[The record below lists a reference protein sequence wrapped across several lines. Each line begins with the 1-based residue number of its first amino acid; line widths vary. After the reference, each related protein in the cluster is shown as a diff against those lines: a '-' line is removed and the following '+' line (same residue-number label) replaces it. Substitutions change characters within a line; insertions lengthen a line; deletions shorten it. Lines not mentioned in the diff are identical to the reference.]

1 MRGAKKKGRK
11 EKGNNVSKN
20 LTKKD
25 ERKKEGRKNLLRTFH
40 YPRLNGFLESNSNTY
55 STFISREFINAILFT
70 LFIRI
75 VSGKRNWVRIRREAS
90 PYLSSQ
96 VCIMRSNVP
105 ERKISCGKTNDEAM
119 KFYYRFRV
127 TWMCTFRMQP
137 KETTPLEEG

>member
-20 LTKKD
+20 LTKK
-25 ERKKEGRKNLLRTFH
+25 KGRKNLLRTFH

-75 VSGKRNWVRIRREAS
+75 VSGKRNVRREAS

-127 TWMCTFRMQP
+127 TWMCAFRMQP

>member
-20 LTKKD
+20 LTKK
-25 ERKKEGRKNLLRTFH
+25 KGRKNLLRTFH

-75 VSGKRNWVRIRREAS
+75 VSGKRNVRIRREAS

-127 TWMCTFRMQP
+127 TWMCAFRMQP

>member
-1 MRGAKKKGRK
+1 MRGGEKKGRK

-20 LTKKD
+20 LTKK
-25 ERKKEGRKNLLRTFH
+25 KGRKNLLRTFH

-75 VSGKRNWVRIRREAS
+75 VSGKRNVRREAS

-127 TWMCTFRMQP
+127 TWMCAFRMQP